1 MNMQVSKQTW
11 IIAGLLLLTM
21 VLTRSQLISHIQ
33 DTSWA
38 VFFLL
43 GFYIRRAFALGL
55 FFIVAFAVD
64 LLVIQAQGGENF
76 CFTPSYPFLIP
87 AYAALWGGG
96 RWFANHY
103 QENLRGGIYFLG
115 AAVIGITASFLVS
128 NFGFYWF
135 SGRFP
140 DMSSLEYV
148 LRIAKYLPMYLQTT
162 LLYLG
167 IAGVIHLAVTHAN
180 KLSDT
185 RPHA

>member
-1 MNMQVSKQTW
+1 MNTQISNRTW
-11 IIAGLLLLTM
+11 IIGGLLLLTM
-21 VLTRSQLISHIQ
+21 VLTRSHLINHIQ

-43 GFYIRRAFALGL
+43 GFYIRRIFVFGL
-55 FFIVAFAVD
+55 FFLAAFAVD
-64 LLVIQAQGGENF
+64 LFIIDAQGGTSF

-87 AYAALWGGG
+87 AYAALWAGG

-103 QENLRGGIYFLG
+103 HENLRGGIYFVG
-115 AAVIGITASFLVS
+115 AAVIGITVSFLIS

-148 LRIAKYLPMYLQTT
+148 QRIVKYLPMYLQTT

-180 KLSDT
+180 KLSDK